1 MASAFGILILWII
14 SLLIL
19 ILVIA
24 QGVRVGMRW
33 SRKDER
39 IERVDRGDMPAS
51 DLSTYRKGESMFN
64 YKPRDKFT

>member
-1 MASAFGILILWII
+1 MGAMVLALIIWVI
-14 SLLIL
+14 SMFVL

-24 QGVRVGMRW
+24 QGVRVGIRW

-51 DLSTYRKGESMFN
+51 ELSTYRKGESMFN
-64 YKPRDKFT
+64 YQPKDKFN